1 MKVKLVLKLM
11 VAGVAATALAGC
23 ATSHKKE
30 YLVHELWTYSETG
43 VPTRHEVWSENHH
56 GGGTAL
62 LADPVATQIAS
73 YHTNQSALGG
83 ASTFTV
89 GNIQSTVNSNAAA
102 IIASGGTAVGNV
114 IGEAVAT
121 AEGAVAAP
129 SGTTTNSTNAAGT
142 K

>member
-1 MKVKLVLKLM
+1 MKVTLVTN
-11 VAGVAATALAGC
+11 VAAAVAAVALAGC

-30 YLVHELWTYSETG
+30 YLVHEVWTYSDAG
-43 VPTRHEVWSENHH
+43 QVTRHEVWSENHH

-73 YHTNQSALGG
+73 YHTNQAGLGG

-89 GNIQSTVNSNAAA
+89 GGLQSTVNTNAAA
-102 IIASGGTAVGNV
+102 ILSAGGTAVGNV
-114 IGEAVAT
+114 IGAAV
-121 AEGAVAAP
+121 
-129 SGTTTNSTNAAGT
+129 

>member
-1 MKVKLVLKLM
+1 MKLVLKLM
-11 VAGVAATALAGC
+11 AAGAAATALAAC
-23 ATSHKKE
+23 VTSHKKE

-43 VPTRHEVWSENHH
+43 NPTRHEVWSENHH

-83 ASTFTV
+83 ASSFTV
-89 GNIQSTVNSNAAA
+89 GSIQSTVSSNAAA

-114 IGEAVAT
+114 IGEAVEA
-121 AEGAVAAP
+121 AEGAVEP
-129 SGTTTNSTNAAGT
+129 PGGTTTNSTNAAGT

>member
-1 MKVKLVLKLM
+1 M
-11 VAGVAATALAGC
+11 AAVALAGC

-30 YLVHELWTYSETG
+30 YLVHEIWTYSDAG
-43 VPTRHEVWSENHH
+43 QLTRHELWSENHH

-73 YHTNQSALGG
+73 YHTNQTGLGG

-89 GNIQSTVNSNAAA
+89 GAIQSTVNTNTAA
-102 IIASGGTAVGNV
+102 IISSGGTAVGN
-114 IGEAVAT
+114 II
-121 AEGAVAAP
+121 
-129 SGTTTNSTNAAGT
+129 NAAT